1 MPMSLTFTGGRTSAR
16 RPRVENLNRLFKAH
30 GLGSITE
37 EELANEPH
45 EMSSLLEQAATSWL
59 SQDSSWTEVH
69 SSGGIRVR
77 TQLPYTFKTEAE
89 MLAIDPDDLVNWLSK
104 PEQRQSWDDSM
115 EWRRTLKR
123 IDASTSIVHVRM
135 KTIWPLSARDAVL
148 ICKHQRLSNN
158 AFVIMARSAKD
169 GEGGEAW
176 EGDDDTGD
184 DVRMH
189 VWMAVEM
196 AIPTSD
202 QSVRL
207 LQLFKADPR
216 GYLPPTVVQK
226 AIAAFIP
233 NTIDRLLQRLREAS
247 SLVLEPEDLEG
258 QLLML
263 LRRVEKIEQQIS
275 KLSEATQYS
284 TWSTSLLRNF
294 LTPVVLG
301 SATFFFVWQFF
312 WIPRQQRQHQ

>member
-1 MPMSLTFTGGRTSAR
+1 MSLMFTGGRASSPR
-16 RPRVENLNRLFKAH
+16 RSKVENLNRLFKTH
-30 GLGSITE
+30 GLCSISE
-37 EELANEPH
+37 EELSNEPY
-45 EMSSLLEQAATSWL
+45 EMSSLMEQAAVSWL

-69 SSGGIRVR
+69 SSGGVRVK
-77 TQLPYTFKTEAE
+77 TQLPYTFRTEAE
-89 MLAIDPDDLVNWLSK
+89 MLAIDPDDLINWLSK

-115 EWRRTLKR
+115 EWRRTLKK

-148 ICKHQRLSNN
+148 VCKHQRLSNN
-158 AFVIMARSAKD
+158 AFVIMARSVNE
-169 GEGGEAW
+169 GEHGGAYN
-176 EGDDDTGD
+176 EGDVSPSE

-233 NTIDRLLQRLREAS
+233 STIDRLLQRLRETS
-247 SLVLEPEDLEG
+247 SLALETDDLEG

-263 LRRVEKIEQQIS
+263 LRRVEKIEQQFN
-275 KLSEATQYS
+275 KQNETYS
-284 TWSTSLLRNF
+284 TWSSSLLRHF
-294 LTPVVLG
+294 ITPVVLG

-312 WIPRQQRQHQ
+312 WVPRQQRQHQ